1 MEFPFLPRFGLRL
14 FLDQSLDRVRYC
26 GMGPDESYPDK
37 HQASW
42 HGIFEG
48 DVRTMHR
55 PYLKPQE
62 YGSHWDCSW
71 CEISGEEMSFQAS
84 SKEGFMFQACE
95 YTQEELSEKAHDFEL
110 KEVGCT
116 VLCLDHNQSGIG
128 SGSCGPQLLEK
139 YQFNEPEFS
148 RTWVITPG
156 KRKE

>member
-71 CEISGEEMSFQAS
+71 CELSGEEMSFQAS
-84 SKEGFMFQACE
+84 SK
-95 YTQEELSEKAHDFEL
+95 KA
-110 KEVGCT
+110 
-116 VLCLDHNQSGIG
+116 LC
-128 SGSCGPQLLEK
+128 
-139 YQFNEPEFS
+139 S
-148 RTWVITPG
+148 RPASILRRNCPKNT
-156 KRKE
+156 